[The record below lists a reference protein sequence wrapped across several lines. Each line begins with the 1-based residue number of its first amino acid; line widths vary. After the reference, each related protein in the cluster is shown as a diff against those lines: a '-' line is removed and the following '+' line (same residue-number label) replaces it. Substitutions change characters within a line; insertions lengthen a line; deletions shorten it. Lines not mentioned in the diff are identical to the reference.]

1 MTPAPVSIGAEI
13 VVEKL
18 TLDEKRAISDL
29 LSYPNPDFE
38 RLTKLGKYTGHVD
51 PKVRTCRI
59 ERSGALVV
67 PRGAFHA
74 LRRKMLELGREPAI
88 TSTTTFVPLREGG
101 QFLGVDAPAGHA
113 PRPYQLEAEERMLRQ
128 VQGYVVLPCG
138 CLSGDTELVINRAGK
153 SFRTTIREVARIA
166 SGVNVGAG
174 RKLDPRIETRTQAV
188 DANGRR
194 RLDTIEAAFSTGVKT
209 TFLLTTVSGRM
220 IRATADHLFQTPT
233 GWRKL
238 SQLSVGDEVHAVRTA
253 VGARST
259 GEPHRKISYPRTAGV
274 FMLNHPFATTYQPSR
289 PGHSATGNVATHRLV
304 AEARL
309 NGIGLDDMIARIKAN
324 DLSGMEFLDPKIWA
338 VHHIDRDPSN
348 YDPSNLEVLSHEQ
361 HLAEHGHEEGRRNC
375 NPNVEIDRVASIV
388 LYGEEE
394 TFDLT
399 MRAEEHNY
407 VANGLVVHNSG
418 KTFVGS
424 RAIVRSGQAGLVLC
438 HTGDLLDQW
447 RDAIYLASGTPP
459 RLIGDDHA
467 GDLRP
472 ARPREIVAAL
482 IQSVQSAGAG
492 AAPFLRSFGAV
503 LIDEAHRAPTT
514 GYVDLLSRCTARYRW
529 GLTATPDRA
538 DGLGFLLSWHVG
550 PELYRR
556 TPRDLAAAGYLRLPC
571 AMLVRSGWTAGES
584 VRDKTGRLEW
594 HKTVAAFSTD
604 PTRDATICDLAVAC
618 VESGRT
624 TLVLVHRVD
633 HAGRIAFALR
643 KRGITAEAVTGA
655 TDRNHRKR
663 RMNDARRG
671 RVDCLVATQL
681 ADEGLDIPNLAA
693 LVMAAPQ
700 RAEGRALQR
709 LGRLTRPGGDKLAPI
724 AFDLVDGGL
733 EHQARARA
741 AAYARE
747 YDAEPGRSVD
757 LARALAFLRSMD
769 SDLPI
774 GPDRIP
780 VSL

>member
-1 MTPAPVSIGAEI
+1 MTKAPVSIGAEI

-18 TLDEKRAISDL
+18 TGDEKRAISDL

-51 PKVRTCRI
+51 PRVRSCRV
-59 ERSGALVV
+59 ERGGALVV
-67 PRGAFHA
+67 PRGAFH
-74 LRRKMLELGREPAI
+74 LVRRKLIELGREPEIVPA
-88 TSTTTFVPLREGG
+88 TVHVPLRELVP
-101 QFLGVDAPAGHA
+101 FLDADAPGGHT
-113 PRPYQLEAEERMLRQ
+113 PRPYQLEAEERLLRQ

-138 CLSGDTELVINRAGK
+138 CLSGDTELVVNRAGK

-166 SGVNVGAG
+166 SGINVGAG
-174 RKLDPRIETRTQAV
+174 RKLDPGIETRTQAV
-188 DANGRR
+188 DADGRR
-194 RLDTIEAAFSTGVKT
+194 RLDTIEAAFSTGIKT
-209 TFLLTTVSGRM
+209 TFSLTTESGRV
-220 IRATADHLFQTPT
+220 IRATADHLFQTPN

-238 SQLSVGDEVHAVRTA
+238 SQLSPGDEVHAVRTA
-253 VGARST
+253 VGTRAT
-259 GEPHRKISYPRTAGV
+259 GAPHKKISYPRTAGV
-274 FMLNHPFATTYQPSR
+274 FMANHPFATTYQPSR

-309 NGIGLDDMIARIKAN
+309 NGIDLGTMIERIKAN
-324 DLSGMEFLDPKIWA
+324 NLAGMEFLDPKVWV
-338 VHHIDRDPSN
+338 VHHIDRDPGN

-375 NPNVEIDRVASIV
+375 NPSVEIDRVASIV

-407 VANGLVVHNSG
+407 IANGFVVHNSG

-424 RAIVRSGQAGLVLC
+424 RAMVRSGQAGLVLC

-459 RLIGDDHA
+459 RLVGDDHG

-482 IQSVQSAGAG
+482 IQSVQSAGAA

-503 LIDEAHRAPTT
+503 LIDEAHRAPTA
-514 GYVDLLSRCTARYRW
+514 GYVDLLSRCPARYRW
-529 GLTATPDRA
+529 GLTATPDRS
-538 DGLGFLLSWHVG
+538 DGLGFLLGWHIG
-550 PELYRR
+550 PELYRL

-571 AMLVRSGWTAGES
+571 SMLVRSGWAAGDD
-584 VRDKTGRLEW
+584 VRDRTGRLEW
-594 HKTVAAFSTD
+594 HKVVASFSTD
-604 PTRDATICDLAVAC
+604 PTRDATICDLAAAC

-633 HAGRIAFALR
+633 HAGRIAIALR
-643 KRGITAEAVTGA
+643 KRGITAEAVTGQ
-655 TDRNHRKR
+655 TDRGHRKR
-663 RMNDARRG
+663 RMNDARKG

-709 LGRLTRPGGDKLAPI
+709 LGRLTRPGGDKLAPV

-747 YDAEPGRSVD
+747 YDADPGRSVD
-757 LARALAFLRSMD
+757 LPRALAFLRSMD
-769 SDLPI
+769 AGLGDPI
-774 GPDRIP
+774 S

>member
-1 MTPAPVSIGAEI
+1 MTPAPVTIGAEV

-18 TLDEKRAISDL
+18 TPDEKRAISEM
-29 LSYPNPDFE
+29 LSYPNPDFD
-38 RLTKLGKYTGHVD
+38 RLAKLGKYTGHVD
-51 PKVRTCRI
+51 PKIRTCRV
-59 ERSGALVV
+59 ERGGALVV

-74 LRRKMLELGREPAI
+74 LRRKMLELGREPTIISA
-88 TSTTTFVPLREGG
+88 TTFVPLRERVP
-101 QFLGVDAPAGHA
+101 FLDIDAPGGHA
-113 PRPYQLEAEERMLRQ
+113 PRPYQLEAEEKMLRQ

-138 CLSGDTELVINRAGK
+138 G
-153 SFRTTIREVARIA
+153 
-166 SGVNVGAG
+166 
-174 RKLDPRIETRTQAV
+174 
-188 DANGRR
+188 
-194 RLDTIEAAFSTGVKT
+194 
-209 TFLLTTVSGRM
+209 
-220 IRATADHLFQTPT
+220 
-233 GWRKL
+233 
-238 SQLSVGDEVHAVRTA
+238 
-253 VGARST
+253 
-259 GEPHRKISYPRTAGV
+259 
-274 FMLNHPFATTYQPSR
+274 
-289 PGHSATGNVATHRLV
+289 
-304 AEARL
+304 
-309 NGIGLDDMIARIKAN
+309 
-324 DLSGMEFLDPKIWA
+324 
-338 VHHIDRDPSN
+338 
-348 YDPSNLEVLSHEQ
+348 
-361 HLAEHGHEEGRRNC
+361 
-375 NPNVEIDRVASIV
+375 
-388 LYGEEE
+388 
-394 TFDLT
+394 
-399 MRAEEHNY
+399 
-407 VANGLVVHNSG
+407 G

-459 RLIGDDHA
+459 RLVGDDHA

-482 IQSVQSAGAG
+482 IQSVQSAGAS

-514 GYVDLLSRCTARYRW
+514 GYVDLLSQCTARYRW

-538 DGLGFLLSWHVG
+538 DGLGFLLGWHIG

-571 AMLVRSGWTAGES
+571 AMLVRSGWAAGES
-584 VRDKTGRLEW
+584 VRDRSGRLEW
-594 HKTVAAFSTD
+594 HKTVAAFSAD

-633 HAGRIAFALR
+633 HASRIAYALR
-643 KRGITAEAVTGA
+643 KRGITAESVTGA

-747 YDAEPGRSVD
+747 YDADPGRSVD
-757 LARALAFLRSMD
+757 LARALAFVRSMD
-769 SDLPI
+769 SGLGSDPI
-774 GPDRIP
+774 QA
-780 VSL
+780 SL